1 MIVIGG
7 DAIVDLIDRGQRLF
21 EACPGGSTL
30 NCALAAGQLGSQVL
44 YVSTLSTDSYGDLL
58 VNRLT
63 ECHVSLRADARS
75 SAFTSLAFVSLDVTN
90 QPSYAFYREG
100 TADRHVPVADIVASF
115 PEAMSIFHVGS
126 CALIPTDDQD
136 AWLRVVMAAKDRGAL
151 ISIDPNCRPS
161 MTKDPIAYREGIARF
176 LHVADLIKCSDEDLE
191 YLHPEWIDRAL
202 EMFIETYS
210 PQLCVYT
217 QGAEGLQAFTKLGVS
232 AQVPAS
238 LPGPLSDTVGAGDS
252 IHGALLSEIDG
263 LGLVGQQLSE
273 LNESQLT
280 EILLLASRVAGVN
293 CARAG
298 CQPPTREEVAEIF
311 GLEIK
316 KPRPKSGLKS
326 SSVEG

>member
-63 ECHVSLRADARS
+63 ECHVSLRTDARS
-75 SAFTSLAFVSLDVTN
+75 SAYTSLAVVSLDETN

-100 TADRHVPVADIVASF
+100 TADRDIPVADIVASF
-115 PEAMSIFHVGS
+115 PETMSIFHVGS
-126 CALIPTDDQD
+126 CALIPTEDQD
-136 AWLRVVMAAKDRGAL
+136 AWLQVVKAAKDCGAL

-161 MTKDPIAYREGIARF
+161 MTQDPIAYREGIARF

-191 YLHPEWIDRAL
+191 YLHPEWTDRAL
-202 EMFIETYS
+202 EKFIATYS

-217 QGAEGLQAFTKLGVS
+217 EGAEGLRAFTKLGVS
-232 AQVPAS
+232 AQVSAS

-252 IHGALLSEIDG
+252 VHGTLLSEIDR
-263 LGLVGQQLSE
+263 LDLVGQQLSE

-280 EILLLASRVAGVN
+280 DMLLLASRVAGVN
-293 CARAG
+293 CTRAG

-311 GLEIK
+311 G
-316 KPRPKSGLKS
+316 
-326 SSVEG
+326 

>member
-7 DAIVDLIDRGQRLF
+7 DAIVDLMDRGQRLF

-44 YVSTLSTDSYGDLL
+44 YVSTLSTDAYGDLL
-58 VNRLT
+58 VKRLT

-75 SAFTSLAFVSLDVTN
+75 SAYTSLAVVSLDETN

-100 TADRHVPVADIVASF
+100 TADRDIPVAEIVASF
-115 PEAMSIFHVGS
+115 PETMSIFHVGS
-126 CALIPTDDQD
+126 CALIPTEDQD
-136 AWLRVVMAAKDRGAL
+136 AWLQVVMAAKDRGAL

-176 LHVADLIKCSDEDLE
+176 FSVADLIKCSDEDLE
-191 YLHPEWIDRAL
+191 YLHPEWTDRAL
-202 EMFIETYS
+202 DKFIEAYS

-217 QGAEGLQAFTKLGVS
+217 EGAEGLRAFTKSGIS
-232 AQVPAS
+232 AQVSAS

-252 IHGALLSEIDG
+252 VHGTLLSEIDR
-263 LGLVGQQLSE
+263 LDLVGQQLSE

-280 EILLLASRVAGVN
+280 DMLLLASRVAGVN
-293 CARAG
+293 CTRAG

-311 GLEIK
+311 G
-316 KPRPKSGLKS
+316 
-326 SSVEG
+326 

>member
-7 DAIVDLIDRGQRLF
+7 DALVDLIDRGQRLF

-44 YVSTLSTDSYGDLL
+44 YVSTLSADSYGDLL
-58 VNRLT
+58 ANRLA
-63 ECHVSLRADARS
+63 ECHVSLRTDARS
-75 SAFTSLAFVSLDVTN
+75 SAYTSLAVVSLDQTN

-100 TADRHVPVADIVASF
+100 TADRDVPVADIVASF
-115 PEAMSIFHVGS
+115 PETMSIFHVGS
-126 CALIPTDDQD
+126 CALIPAEDQD
-136 AWLRVVMAAKDRGAL
+136 AWLQVVMAAKDRGAL

-191 YLHPEWIDRAL
+191 YLHPEWTDRAL
-202 EMFIETYS
+202 EKFIETYS
-210 PQLCVYT
+210 PQLYVYT
-217 QGAEGLQAFTKLGVS
+217 KGAEGLRAFTKLGAS
-232 AQVPAS
+232 AQVSAS

-252 IHGALLSEIDG
+252 VHGTLLSEIDR
-263 LGLVGQQLSE
+263 LDLVGQQLSE

-280 EILLLASRVAGVN
+280 DMLLLASRVAGVN
-293 CARAG
+293 CTRAG

-311 GLEIK
+311 G
-316 KPRPKSGLKS
+316 
-326 SSVEG
+326 

>member
-75 SAFTSLAFVSLDVTN
+75 SAYTSLAVVSLDETN

-100 TADRHVPVADIVASF
+100 TADRDIPVSDIVASF
-115 PEAMSIFHVGS
+115 PETMSIFHVGS
-126 CALIPTDDQD
+126 CALIPTEDQD
-136 AWLRVVMAAKDRGAL
+136 GWLQVVMAAKERGAL

-161 MTKDPIAYREGIARF
+161 MTKDSIAYREGIARF
-176 LHVADLIKCSDEDLE
+176 FGVADLIKCSDEDLE
-191 YLHPEWIDRAL
+191 YLHPEWTDRAL
-202 EMFIETYS
+202 EKFIETYS
-210 PQLCVYT
+210 PQLYVYT
-217 QGAEGLQAFTKLGVS
+217 EGAEGLRAFTKLGVS
-232 AQVPAS
+232 AQVSAS

-252 IHGALLSEIDG
+252 VHGTLLSEIDR
-263 LGLVGQQLSE
+263 LGLVGKELSE
-273 LNESQLT
+273 LNESELKD
-280 EILLLASRVAGVN
+280 ILLLASRVAGVN
-293 CARAG
+293 CTRAG
-298 CQPPTREEVAEIF
+298 CQPPTRAEVAEIF
-311 GLEIK
+311 G
-316 KPRPKSGLKS
+316 
-326 SSVEG
+326 

>member
-75 SAFTSLAFVSLDVTN
+75 SAYSSLAVVSLDETN

-100 TADRHVPVADIVASF
+100 TADRDVPVADIVASF
-115 PEAMSIFHVGS
+115 PETMSIFHVGS
-126 CALIPTDDQD
+126 CALIPTEDQD
-136 AWLRVVMAAKDRGAL
+136 AWLQVVMAAKDRGAL

-161 MTKDPIAYREGIARF
+161 MTKDPIAYRERIARF
-176 LHVADLIKCSDEDLE
+176 FSVADLIKCSDEDLD
-191 YLHPEWIDRAL
+191 YLHPEWTDRAL
-202 EMFIETYS
+202 EKFIETYS

-217 QGAEGLQAFTKLGVS
+217 AGAEGLRAFTKLGIS
-232 AQVPAS
+232 AQVSAS

-252 IHGALLSEIDG
+252 VHGTLLSEIDR
-263 LGLVGQQLSE
+263 LDLVGQQLSE

-280 EILLLASRVAGVN
+280 DMLLLASRVAGVN
-293 CARAG
+293 CTRAG

-311 GLEIK
+311 G
-316 KPRPKSGLKS
+316 
-326 SSVEG
+326 

>member
-1 MIVIGG
+1 VIVIGG

-30 NCALAAGQLGSQVL
+30 NCALAAGQLGSHVL

-58 VNRLT
+58 INRLA

-75 SAFTSLAFVSLDVTN
+75 SAYTSLAVVSLDETN

-100 TADRHVPVADIVASF
+100 TADRDVPVADIVASF

-126 CALIPTDDQD
+126 CALIPLEDQD
-136 AWLRVVMAAKDRGAL
+136 AWLQVVMAAKDRGAL

-161 MTKDPIAYREGIARF
+161 MTKDPIAYRDGIARF

-191 YLHPEWIDRAL
+191 YLHPEWTDRAL
-202 EMFIETYS
+202 EKFIETYS

-217 QGAEGLQAFTKLGVS
+217 QGAEGLQAVTKLGIS
-232 AQVPAS
+232 AQVSAS

-252 IHGALLSEIDG
+252 VHGTLLSEIDR

-273 LNESQLT
+273 LNEPQLT

-293 CARAG
+293 CTRAG
-298 CQPPTREEVAEIF
+298 CQPPTRAEVAEIF
-311 GLEIK
+311 G
-316 KPRPKSGLKS
+316 
-326 SSVEG
+326 